1 MSGSRVRRTIVLA
14 LVLTAGSLP
23 APSVWAAQAFRTG
36 HEAPVRQEGVFRTLM
51 DNAWSFLQSALGK
64 EHDSNDKARTRC
76 TEDDPAV
83 FEGPTICPLGIC
95 IPPR

>member
-23 APSVWAAQAFRTG
+23 APSAWAAQSFRTG
-36 HEAPVRQEGVFRTLM
+36 REAAVRQEGVFRTLM

-64 EHDSNDKARTRC
+64 EQDSNDKARTRC
-76 TEDDPAV
+76 AEEDDPTL
-83 FEGPTICPLGIC
+83 FEGPTICPLGLC
-95 IPPR
+95 RP